1 MAKKIH
7 NIEGIE
13 FGTASSNT
21 RYGSRDDSLIVKLPP
36 KSKLSGKFTSNKL
49 RAAPV
54 QLAIQNLLSLSK
66 ENKILLI
73 NAGNAN
79 AATGPNGLKDVKS
92 YCSQIAKDSL
102 IKKENIIPFST
113 GVIGEPL
120 PVKSY
125 LNAFRSAMIATEE
138 KNWKKA
144 ASAILTTDTKPK
156 IVSKELKVGKTAY
169 YVTGFAKGSGMI
181 RPDFATLL
189 SFVFIDADISQST
202 LNKIHQDALSE
213 SFETITVDGDTSPND
228 SSLLATNG
236 NLNKK
241 ILKGSS
247 AESKLAKI
255 ISEVFKELSELLV
268 EDAEGA
274 TKKITVEV
282 SQAKNLAQA
291 KSVAFTVAESPL
303 VKTAMFGSDANWGRI
318 LSAVGRDKSVADI
331 DKVEIKLNN
340 QPLVRRGFIDSRYS
354 EKLASKEMK
363 KKDININISLGL
375 GKKKFKALTSDLSED
390 YVIINSDYRS

>member
-54 QLAIQNLLSLSK
+54 QLAIQNLLNLSK

-113 GVIGEPL
+113 GVIGESL

-156 IVSKELKVGKTAY
+156 IVSKELKIGKTAY

-318 LSAVGRDKSVADI
+318 LSAIGRDKSVADI

-390 YVIINSDYRS
+390 YVLINSDYRS

>member
-13 FGTASSNT
+13 FGSASSNT

-390 YVIINSDYRS
+390 YVLINSDYRS

>member
-7 NIEGIE
+7 NIQGIE

-66 ENKILLI
+66 ENKVLLI

-156 IVSKELKVGKTAY
+156 IVSKELKIGKTAY

-390 YVIINSDYRS
+390 YVLINSDYRS

>member
-125 LNAFRSAMIATEE
+125 LNAFRSAMITTEE

-156 IVSKELKVGKTAY
+156 IVSKELKIGKTAY

-247 AESKLAKI
+247 AESRLAKI

-375 GKKKFKALTSDLSED
+375 GKKKFKAMTSDLSED
-390 YVIINSDYRS
+390 YVLINSDYRS

>member
-21 RYGSRDDSLIVKLPP
+21 RYGSRDDSLIIKLPP

-156 IVSKELKVGKTAY
+156 IVSKELKIGKTAY

-390 YVIINSDYRS
+390 YVLINSDYRS

>member
-156 IVSKELKVGKTAY
+156 IVSKELKIGKTAY

-247 AESKLAKI
+247 VESRLAKI

-390 YVIINSDYRS
+390 YVLINSDYRS

>member
-21 RYGSRDDSLIVKLPP
+21 RYGSRDDSMIVKLQP

-125 LNAFRSAMIATEE
+125 LNAFRSAMIAKEE

-390 YVIINSDYRS
+390 YVLINSDYRS

>member
-7 NIEGIE
+7 SIEGIE

-156 IVSKELKVGKTAY
+156 IVSKELKIGKTAY

-247 AESKLAKI
+247 AESRLAKI

-390 YVIINSDYRS
+390 YVLINSDYRS

>member
-54 QLAIQNLLSLSK
+54 QLAIQNLLNLSK

-156 IVSKELKVGKTAY
+156 IVSKELKIGKTAY

-189 SFVFIDADISQST
+189 SFVFVDADISQST

-390 YVIINSDYRS
+390 YVLINSDYRS

>member
-156 IVSKELKVGKTAY
+156 IVSKELKIGKTAY

-375 GKKKFKALTSDLSED
+375 VKKKFKALTSDLSED
-390 YVIINSDYRS
+390 YVLINSDYRS